1 MHIMKKIREYW
12 NPSHLEEAAAK
23 ANRKSNNFINYF
35 WHFKLAFA
43 EFIFLALLCV
53 GSLIHAFL
61 PWALDFKL
69 LYWRV
74 NRLKVLKRELSE
86 DPILKGIHFDDE

>member
-1 MHIMKKIREYW
+1 MWFNW
-12 NPSHLEEAAAK
+12 NHLREAAAK
-23 ANRKSNNFINYF
+23 AKVKGGYF

-43 EFIFLALLCV
+43 EFIFLILMCV

-61 PWALDFKL
+61 PWVLDTKL

-74 NRLKVLKRELSE
+74 KRLKVLKSKLSE